1 MRRGRRGRPQITDSR
16 CRRDTRGAVLTAPA
30 SLITFR
36 HACIAPA
43 MRVPNSV
50 ALDRDTD
57 NEALARWLA
66 RVSLGDRRAFEQL
79 YRATSSYLM
88 AVAWRVLQ
96 RRQLAEE
103 VLQDSFVKVWHGAGT
118 YDARLGQPM
127 TWLINIVRHR
137 AIDVKRA
144 RATDGADHAGGG
156 EDLEALADETP
167 DGLGTPGG
175 LASGPE
181 QWLDAAIRKARVD
194 RCMGELTAAQR
205 QALALAYYQGL
216 THQEIAEALDT
227 PLGTAKAWVR
237 RGLTYLRTCLETAGV
252 QSS

>member
-1 MRRGRRGRPQITDSR
+1 MATDR
-16 CRRDTRGAVLTAPA
+16 AP
-30 SLITFR
+30 
-36 HACIAPA
+36 
-43 MRVPNSV
+43 
-50 ALDRDTD
+50 D

-66 RVSLGDRRAFEQL
+66 RVALGDRRAFEQL
-79 YRATSSYLM
+79 YRATSGYLM

-103 VLQDSFVKVWHGAGT
+103 VLQDAFVKVWHSAGT

-144 RATDGADHAGGG
+144 RATDSADHASGGD
-156 EDLEALADETP
+156 DLDSFADDAA
-167 DGLGTPGG
+167 DGVDAAGG
-175 LASGPE
+175 IAAGPE
-181 QWLDAAIRKARVD
+181 QWLDASIRKARVD

-216 THQEIAEALDT
+216 THQEIAEALET

-252 QSS
+252 QSA